1 MEIGFEAFRGLTIG
15 RLELL
20 NCASLQ
26 NIDDSAFLSARIQAL
41 AISDSRLEKITKV
54 GRTCIPVIYICTS
67 YCSGWFG
74 LEQCFPTFLDLLP
87 KIEPRSTLGRHRSPN
102 HAQTTF
108 FTEMPIYRVTP
119 KWHIFN
125 RIRLTV
131 TS

>member
-54 GRTCIPVIYICTS
+54 GRTCIPVIYI
-67 YCSGWFG
+67 FAPLIIVAG
-74 LEQCFPTFLDLLP
+74 LGLNSVSQLFSTCYP
-87 KIEPRSTLGRHRSPN
+87 K
-102 HAQTTF
+102 
-108 FTEMPIYRVTP
+108 
-119 KWHIFN
+119 
-125 RIRLTV
+125 
-131 TS
+131 